1 MHQHAL
7 CVVRPRFVVAR
18 ATNVWNV
25 ANRLGVHKVEIGE
38 YWMGIVQVET
48 RMTGHVQVSG
58 RNHLLEWCA
67 DGTVAPSCSVLE
79 RDTILRKYH
88 SKNCNLR
95 LDQG

>member
-58 RNHLLEWCA
+58 RNHLLEWAA
-67 DGTVAPSCSVLE
+67 DGMVCHSCPPKVGETMDREFGLFNC
-79 RDTILRKYH
+79 DLRP
-88 SKNCNLR
+88 
-95 LDQG
+95 DQG